1 MNYAVDREDGGGMG
15 FAVGSAWK
23 PVNLVA
29 WMEAGHSVNE
39 NLQTSTKYST
49 SLFSCDRYPGGTDSW
64 SVANALSSG
73 TVNPETPALALAR
86 SHNTTQASMGSVI
99 GLCKMA
105 DAATEVGYH
114 DANTGET
121 IDKTSSF
128 VPAML
133 VGNVN
138 VSPLTMASIFAVFAS
153 NGVQCDPIAL
163 KEVTDSD
170 GNDIKVPS
178 ANCHQAV
185 DPEIIQTVAWAM
197 NQGVTRTDGAS
208 REAQLANNRKTFAKT
223 GTHENQLVTTA
234 GFIPNEISTFVLVGD
249 VQNPVGHPIEN
260 IAINGKYLSYWSG
273 AAIAAPAWRDF
284 MNAYA
289 ERKQL
294 PIDNDYGQPAAKYSA
309 TSSTVTKI
317 GGRKQ
322 NATQQQ
328 STIIQQQN
336 QSLQQQSQQNDQQ
349 DDRDQQQTEDE

>member
-1 MNYAVDREDGGGMG
+1 MQG
-15 FAVGSAWK
+15 
-23 PVNLVA
+23 
-29 WMEAGHSVNE
+29 
-39 NLQTSTKYST
+39 
-49 SLFSCDRYPGGTDSW
+49 
-64 SVANALSSG
+64 
-73 TVNPETPALALAR
+73 
-86 SHNTTQASMGSVI
+86 
-99 GLCKMA
+99 A
-105 DAATEVGYH
+105 DTATELGYH

-121 IDKTSSF
+121 LDKTSSF
-128 VPAML
+128 VPAMM

-138 VSPLTMASIFAVFAS
+138 VSPLTMASIFAVYAS

-163 KEVTDSD
+163 KQVTDVD

-185 DPEIIQTVAWAM
+185 DPEIIQTLAWAM
-197 NQGVTRTDGAS
+197 NQGVVRPDGAGGV
-208 REAQLANNRKTFAKT
+208 AQLANGRKTFAKT
-223 GTHENQLVTTA
+223 GTHEDQLVTTG
-234 GFIPNEISTFVLVGD
+234 GFIPNQIATFVLVGD
-249 VQNPVGHPIEN
+249 VQNPVGHPIAN
-260 IAINGKYLSYWSG
+260 IAINGQYHSYWDGST
-273 AAIAAPAWRDF
+273 IAAPAWRDF

-317 GGRKQ
+317 GGGKQ

-349 DDRDQQQTEDE
+349 DDQDQQQTEDE